1 MNETTQPAVAGP
13 VEPTVRHQ
21 PLPDE
26 LLWELA
32 KAAANTDEGSG
43 RLHYNCDKAWAREFA
58 RLVAAEVLAER
69 RSLSDDQVLM
79 IGRRAMDKCLGT
91 EAQHLYIAREVERAH
106 GVDA

>member
-1 MNETTQPAVAGP
+1 MEQKPQAGLGP
-13 VEPTVRHQ
+13 VKSSVRHQ

-26 LLWELA
+26 LLWGLA
-32 KAAANTDEGSG
+32 KAAANTGKGSG
-43 RLHYNCDKAWAREFA
+43 KLHYDCDKAWAREFA
-58 RLVAAEVLAER
+58 RLVATEVLAKR